1 MALIIQKYGGSS
13 VADGEKIMNVARRI
27 AQTAEKGNKI
37 VAVVSAMGDTTDELL
52 KIAYSVCE
60 NPSKRELDVLLSTG
74 EIVSSTLLAMALKS
88 LGTKSIS
95 LTGAQAGIRTDNS
108 YSKARITD
116 IFGVS

>member
-37 VAVVSAMGDTTDELL
+37 VAVVSEKGDTTDELL

-74 EIVSSTLLAMALKS
+74 EIVSSRLLEMALK
-88 LGTKSIS
+88 
-95 LTGAQAGIRTDNS
+95 
-108 YSKARITD
+108 
-116 IFGVS
+116 